1 MCETIWKKCAVFI
14 KLPECHMN
22 TCIKDTWPNTS
33 STYIYVH
40 EFTNCKHQ
48 SNRFRTDYLT
58 SNIAF
63 LQAYLTEEIVQVK
76 SSNNSESNTNRMNVW
91 HFKYTINM
99 VPVLC
104 MKNGLNWLY
113 CWYSLLPLNKR
124 SVTHV
129 IRDVKF
135 TTICQ
140 YYTITILYYKCCW
153 LFITYA
159 IP

>member
-22 TCIKDTWPNTS
+22 TCIKDTWPNAS

-76 SSNNSESNTNRMNVW
+76 SSNNSEKEHKQNECVTLQVHYQYGSCSVHEKW
-91 HFKYTINM
+91 FKLVILLTFTSAFRQKKCHTCYTWCEIYHNLS
-99 VPVLC
+99 VLH
-104 MKNGLNWLY
+104 NNYLVL
-113 CWYSLLPLNKR
+113 
-124 SVTHV
+124 
-129 IRDVKF
+129 
-135 TTICQ
+135 
-140 YYTITILYYKCCW
+140 
-153 LFITYA
+153 
-159 IP
+159 